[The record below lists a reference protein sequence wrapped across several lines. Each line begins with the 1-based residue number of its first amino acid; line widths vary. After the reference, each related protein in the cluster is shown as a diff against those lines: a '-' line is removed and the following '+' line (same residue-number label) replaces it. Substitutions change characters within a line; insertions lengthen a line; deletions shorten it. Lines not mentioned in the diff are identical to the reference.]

1 MSKINHSKAR
11 ETGLGQDGGC
21 SFLRIS
27 FPGFNTYKFKP
38 RRFWSEKLHNHILKG
53 VLLGPRHF
61 YMLLT
66 FVQVFTL
73 CVTCTA
79 RHLQNVCSKPMVQC
93 IKQLITD
100 RFKEAGYKPVT
111 AEHFMCMRNSNTT
124 RARTGILTL
133 SNTGFESLS

>member
-1 MSKINHSKAR
+1 MIGACNR
-11 ETGLGQDGGC
+11 NTLWGGKVRRN
-21 SFLRIS
+21 SLKEVMLK
-27 FPGFNTYKFKP
+27 FN
-38 RRFWSEKLHNHILKG
+38 SEKLHNHILKG